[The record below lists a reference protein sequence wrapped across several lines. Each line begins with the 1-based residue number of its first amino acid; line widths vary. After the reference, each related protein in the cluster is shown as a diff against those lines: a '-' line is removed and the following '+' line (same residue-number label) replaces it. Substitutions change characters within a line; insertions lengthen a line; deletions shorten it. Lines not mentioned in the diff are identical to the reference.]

1 MVSLLVAGA
10 VVWFRH
16 QEPLSPIESQLL
28 GTWKSEPT
36 SSQPWEAPFLHEYR
50 YDRTVVRRGLDPREA
65 VQTWTW
71 RVERGVLVFEQQHSL
86 LYQLIN
92 DPAPDIGR
100 MQVVSVTSEEL
111 VLGAGSGTTTFTRE
125 RD

>member
-10 VVWFRH
+10 VFWFTR

-28 GTWKSEPT
+28 GTWKSETT
-36 SSQPWEAPFLHEYR
+36 SSQPGETPFLHEYR
-50 YDRTVVRRGLDPREA
+50 HDRTVVRRGGRGEA
-65 VQTWTW
+65 VQTWIW
-71 RVERGVLVFEQQHSL
+71 RVEHGVLVFEQQHSL
-86 LYQLIN
+86 LHQLLN

-111 VLGAGSGTTTFTRE
+111 VLGSGSGTTPFSRE
-125 RD
+125 R